1 MKGDEESKLSSSA
14 ALYGPSE
21 AVGIRCYK
29 YGDFE
34 LKIFI
39 LIHSYYP

>member
-29 YGDFE
+29 YGD
-34 LKIFI
+34 LTPNTFI
-39 LIHSYYP
+39 VS